1 MVDKHTT
8 PDAVPAV
15 AQQLPTDFEDALAQ
29 LEALAARMGAGD
41 MGLDESLAAYERGV
55 ALARV
60 CQQRLE
66 AADRQVSVL
75 QGQLLRPLD
84 GDEPEPRGGA

>member
-8 PDAVPAV
+8 PEAAPRSFED
-15 AQQLPTDFEDALAQ
+15 LPTDFEQALAE
-29 LEALAARMGAGD
+29 LEALAGRMGEGD
-41 MGLDESLAAYERGV
+41 MGLDESIAAYERGV
-55 ALARV
+55 ALARI

-66 AADRQVSVL
+66 TAERQVSVL

-84 GDEPEPRGGA
+84 EAEPQGDA

>member
-1 MVDKHTT
+1 MVDKHTP
-8 PDAVPAV
+8 PDNPQDAAL
-15 AQQLPTDFEDALAQ
+15 ALPTDFEQALAE
-29 LEALAARMGAGD
+29 LEALAGRMSNGQ
-41 MGLDESLAAYERGV
+41 MGLDESIAAYERGV

-66 AADRQVSVL
+66 AAEQQVSVL

-84 GDEPEPRGGA
+84 AGDATGES

>member
-1 MVDKHTT
+1 MVDKHTK
-8 PDAVPAV
+8 PDAAPPPAR
-15 AQQLPTDFEDALAQ
+15 ALPTDFEDALAE
-29 LEALAARMGAGD
+29 LEALAGRMGDGH
-41 MGLDESLAAYERGV
+41 MSLDESIAAYERGV

-66 AADRQVSVL
+66 AAERQVSVL

-84 GDEPEPRGGA
+84 EADSPEDP

>member
-1 MVDKHTT
+1 MADKHIA
-8 PDAVPAV
+8 PDAGPAPD
-15 AQQLPTDFEDALAQ
+15 QQLPTDFEEALAE
-29 LEALAARMGAGD
+29 LEALAARMSAGD

>member
-1 MVDKHTT
+1 MVDKHNP
-8 PDAVPAV
+8 PDAAL
-15 AQQLPTDFEDALAQ
+15 AGDLPSDFEEALAE
-29 LEALAARMGAGD
+29 LEALAGRMGAGD
-41 MGLDESLAAYERGV
+41 MGLDESIAAYERGV

-66 AADRQVSVL
+66 AAERQVSVL

-84 GDEPEPRGGA
+84 AADSQEGP